1 MAKVDVDGRMT
12 LELPTG
18 FSVMDKAD
26 VQRAFGF
33 GYDDVWGARHERR
46 NIMVAVIWKDAPALL
61 GKLVSTKAL
70 VERAEKALRKTYAK
84 HDYHYDGPL
93 QLQVDG
99 DEALGFSYRFMV
111 GDVAQQGEVII
122 FRRDKRTYTLYYY
135 TRPERAKANWAV
147 HDALLSSISLGN

>member
-61 GKLVSTKAL
+61 GTMEGDSLTVKIDYTIPRYRDSSVGAFLYAWLSAAGVRRLVTETSCPAHEGYLKKMGF
-70 VERAEKALRKTYAK
+70 VQQEGKFIK
-84 HDYHYDGPL
+84 
-93 QLQVDG
+93 QL
-99 DEALGFSYRFMV
+99 
-111 GDVAQQGEVII
+111 
-122 FRRDKRTYTLYYY
+122 
-135 TRPERAKANWAV
+135 
-147 HDALLSSISLGN
+147 